1 MSPWSIQSVKAVMRA
16 PVQGALLAA
25 ALAASPAALADAVTD
40 WNAFADSLT
49 TLGPPPVR
57 ARATAI
63 MHVAIHDALNSIEP
77 KYGSYAKVPRAR
89 KGASPEAAV
98 GEAARGALAGAA
110 PALAGSINAFY
121 ATWSANPANVPGC
134 PSTACADGVLAG
146 EAAANAI
153 LLLRNGDGS
162 STPHLPY
169 TLPAGPGVYQPTPLT
184 PATTNPPAAPQF
196 AGWAKVTPF
205 VLKSGS
211 QFRAEPSLIF
221 NLRSWAYTRDFLEVK
236 RVGDVNSE
244 AAGHRTADQSE
255 IARFWPAGGANM
267 NAVARVIIA
276 GRNLDL
282 WEHAR
287 LFALIN
293 MANSDAAVTVYDTKY
308 TYNFWRPVTA
318 IRAAATDGNPF
329 TTPDGNEFTTPLPDT
344 DWLSY
349 QNTPPYPDYTCGLT
363 NAVGS
368 GLAVLR
374 SFFGTDR
381 IAYTFTTPPSAA
393 FPTSMTR
400 SFRSLSQAGFEA
412 VDARVFGGMHFRT
425 GCVRGLMQ
433 GGEVG
438 RYVFERSLRPHGKKE
453 GHDK

>member
-1 MSPWSIQSVKAVMRA
+1 MPRCRA
-16 PVQGALLAA
+16 LKRRL
-25 ALAASPAALADAVTD
+25 
-40 WNAFADSLT
+40 
-49 TLGPPPVR
+49 
-57 ARATAI
+57 
-63 MHVAIHDALNSIEP
+63 
-77 KYGSYAKVPRAR
+77 
-89 KGASPEAAV
+89 
-98 GEAARGALAGAA
+98 ARGSGRGSGARCIGGSRAGAGWVHQRF
-110 PALAGSINAFY
+110 LCHLVSQSSQCSGLS
-121 ATWSANPANVPGC
+121 
-134 PSTACADGVLAG
+134 STACADGVLAG

-221 NLRSWAYTRDFLEVK
+221 NLRSSAYTRDFLEVK

-349 QNTPPYPDYTCGLT
+349 QNSRRTPTTP
-363 NAVGS
+363 VGS
-368 GLAVLR
+368 R
-374 SFFGTDR
+374 
-381 IAYTFTTPPSAA
+381 TPWARGWPCCAASSALTVS
-393 FPTSMTR
+393 PTR
-400 SFRSLSQAGFEA
+400 SRRRR
-412 VDARVFGGMHFRT
+412 ARRF
-425 GCVRGLMQ
+425 
-433 GGEVG
+433 
-438 RYVFERSLRPHGKKE
+438 PAA
-453 GHDK
+453 